1 MRFAIIAGPIVAA
14 LGGWALIA
22 MLGGAGAQTPSA
34 PGLPRLTGIVVAG
47 QHRVAIFED
56 PPGLTTAF
64 EEGETVAAYT
74 VRSIRPNGVQV
85 EREGRSLLITLSQ
98 SIQPVVAVDAGPVFG
113 RVVNPQ
119 RPPDD

>member
-1 MRFAIIAGPIVAA
+1 MRFANMAG
-14 LGGWALIA
+14 LGGWALVTT
-22 MLGGAGAQTPSA
+22 LGGAGAQAPLA
-34 PGLPRLTGIVVAG
+34 PGLPRLTGIVIAG

-56 PPGLTTAF
+56 PSGLTTAF

-74 VRSIRPNGVQV
+74 VRSIGTDGVQV
-85 EREGRSLLITLSQ
+85 EREGRSFALTLTQ
-98 SIQPVVAVDAGPVFG
+98 SAQSVAPVDTGAVFG